1 MKNNMFKKYSAA
13 LIMLVMI
20 GFAGCKK
27 FTEVEPISEYSIA
40 QTFSSA
46 TNAFT
51 ALMGAYGELQGDAGY
66 GSRISMFWTNDTDES
81 IVTGNISNDQRG
93 IGRYQMLTSNLQISN
108 PFNQLYKGIEK
119 ANLCIEQIPQMKQ
132 YTSGTIDEQTQL
144 KRMYGEALTLRAQ
157 YFHELIRNFGDV
169 PASFIPAYKLNDLFI
184 PQTDR
189 DSTYDKLINDLALAI
204 TLLPWR
210 TEVGSYNE
218 RITKGAAKGLRAK
231 IALCRGG
238 YSLRQNG
245 KIERKSDYINY
256 YQIAKQECEELMA
269 RRDQHTLHPNFS
281 DLWLLHSDVSA
292 SNNPSGEILFE
303 IGAGGGNGTT
313 DSRLA
318 DFNGP
323 SVNANSRYSRGSA
336 QLNVVPTYF
345 YSFDSVDTRRDVSI
359 CYFSI
364 PAPGA
369 DGVNYKRATD
379 IRMTNGKYRIDW
391 RSPTLGVPGSNPI
404 NKGLNW
410 VLIRFSDILL
420 MYAEAVNEINGSPTP
435 AAISAFEEVRKR
447 GYLGNTGLIGI
458 TPTTKTG
465 FFDAIV
471 KERLLEFGA
480 EGIRKYDLLR
490 WGLLDTKLKE
500 ARANMALLQARTGP
514 YTNVPQYIYYKNGG
528 SLPFSVNSPVGEG
541 LIFYTSWAPNGG
553 TLPFYRPTQVPP
565 TGVGSAPST
574 GQVTS
579 WVRVNWAQQM
589 SSTYADGRVIAA
601 ALGYMFVSGK
611 SELMPYTDPILLSYQ
626 GKLVQN
632 PNY

>member
-1 MKNNMFKKYSAA
+1 MKNKIKNIIIITTILAGVLS
-13 LIMLVMI
+13 
-20 GFAGCKK
+20 GCKK
-27 FTEVEPISEYSIA
+27 FTDVEPLSEYSVT
-40 QTFSSA
+40 QTFSSV
-46 TNAFT
+46 TNAHA

-66 GSRISMFWTNDTDES
+66 GSRISMYWTNDTDES
-81 IVTGNISNDQRG
+81 IVTGNIGNDQRG
-93 IGRYQMLTSNLQISN
+93 IGRYQMLTSNVQITN

-132 YTSGTIDEQTQL
+132 YSSGTTDEQAQL
-144 KRMYGEALTLRAQ
+144 KRMHGEALTLRAQ
-157 YFHELIRNFGDV
+157 YYYELIRNFGDV
-169 PASFIPAYKLNDLFI
+169 PATFVPAYQLKDQFI
-184 PQTDR
+184 PQANR
-189 DSTYDKLINDLALAI
+189 DSTYDRLLNDLATAI

-210 TEVGSYNE
+210 TEVGTYNE
-218 RITKGAAKGLRAK
+218 RITKGAAKGLRAR
-231 IALCRGG
+231 IALTRGG

-245 KIERKSDYINY
+245 NIERGSNFIQY

-269 RRDQHTLHPNFS
+269 RRDQHTLHPDFS
-281 DLWLLHSDVSA
+281 DFWLQHSDVS
-292 SNNPSGEILFE
+292 SSKNPSGEILFE

-323 SVNANSRYSRGSA
+323 SVNVNTRYSRGSA

-364 PAPGA
+364 PDPLSS
-369 DGVNYKRATD
+369 GVNCKRATD

-391 RSPTLGVPGSNPI
+391 RSPTLGVAGSNPI

-420 MYAEAVNEINGSPTP
+420 MYAEAVNEINNGPTGQ
-435 AAISAFEEVRKR
+435 AIAAFEEVRKR
-447 GYLGNTGLIGI
+447 GYLGNTGLIGT
-458 TPTTKTG
+458 TPADKTG
-465 FFDAIV
+465 FFNAIV

-490 WGLLDTKLKE
+490 WGLLKTKLEE

-514 YTNVPQYIYYKNGG
+514 YANVPQYIYYKNGG
-528 SLPFSVNSPVGEG
+528 SLPFSVNSPAGEG

-553 TLPFYRPTQVPP
+553 TLPFYKPTQVPP
-565 TGVGSAPST
+565 SGVGSAPSS
-574 GQVTS
+574 GPVTS

-589 SSTYADGRVIAA
+589 ASTYADGRVLAA
-601 ALGYMFVSGK
+601 ALGWAFVGGK
-611 SELMPYTDPILLSYQ
+611 SELMPYTDAILISYQ
-626 GKLVQN
+626 GKLKQN
-632 PNY
+632 PGY